1 MGLRLVRI
9 VALVTV
15 LLGMP
20 SVGFPGADAF
30 VLNAPPNMLRPVRLA
45 ALARPPSCATGR
57 PLLRRASRG
66 VVGLLRMTEE
76 DPDGA
81 PAGGL
86 PEEPVGGAPP
96 EKVEEVLDPST
107 RAARAVEIRK
117 QASELDNE
125 AGMHPLRSRGSASGQ
140 R

>member
-1 MGLRLVRI
+1 MGRLVRTL
-9 VALVTV
+9 ALATV
-15 LLGMP
+15 LVGMP
-20 SVGFPGADAF
+20 SVGLPGADAF
-30 VLNAPPNMLRPVRLA
+30 VLNAHPNILHPVRLA

-76 DPDGA
+76 KPDGA
-81 PAGGL
+81 PADGV

-107 RAARAVEIRK
+107 RAARAGEIRK
-117 QASELDNE
+117 QASELDKE
-125 AGMHPLRSRGSASGQ
+125 AGINPIRSRGSATGQ